1 MKRRRRANKEEGGT
15 TKRVFAGLLTA
26 ALLLGLLIV
35 GASAAETKYEPLTLV
50 NSFATVTIDKAR
62 VIERPEDKTFDIFYG
77 VPADA
82 EVMVTITGAQED
94 FDLYIGAGFDQGEV
108 MKDGSV
114 LGKGSAEC
122 VLNADNVLQR
132 VYLDGENGNTL
143 EEDNSWVG
151 NSEYIRQNGTYS
163 FSLAAAEYV
172 GSYMSLLCD
181 RAGWSGPS
189 STRRTLRMS
198 PLSQRPDDEEHWIG
212 LIVEKAVGAA
222 SSIAPGTGAFTD
234 VAEDSYCYDEVQWA
248 VKKGITAGKT
258 ATTFAPG
265 ETCTKG
271 QILTFLW
278 RANGQ
283 PEPSAAN
290 PFTDVTESNY
300 YDKAALWAA
309 EQGLV
314 SGSVF
319 GASAPCT
326 RAMTVTYLWTLAGK
340 PAPEKDAAFTDVA
353 PGAAYAKAVAWAVE
367 KGITSGKTADT
378 FAPDAACT
386 RGQIATF
393 LYRAMQ

>member
-1 MKRRRRANKEEGGT
+1 M
-15 TKRVFAGLLTA
+15 TA
-26 ALLLGLLIV
+26 ALLLGLLSV

-77 VPADA
+77 VPADT
-82 EVMVTITGAQED
+82 EVMVTITGAQEG
-94 FDLYIGAGFDQGEV
+94 FDLYIGAGFTQGEV
-108 MKDGSV
+108 LKDGSV

-132 VYLDGENGNTL
+132 VYLDDENSSVQ
-143 EEDNSWVG
+143 EQDDSWEG

-172 GSYMSLLCD
+172 GSHISLLCD
-181 RAGWSGPS
+181 RAGWPGHSGAQK
-189 STRRTLRMS
+189 TLMMN
-198 PLSQRPDDEEHWIG
+198 PFSQRPDDEEYWIG
-212 LIVEKAVGAA
+212 LIVEKAVGTA
-222 SSIAPGTGAFTD
+222 SSIASSTGAFAD
-234 VAEDSYCYDEVQWA
+234 VAADSYCYDEVQWA
-248 VKKGITAGKT
+248 VKQGITAGKT

-278 RANGQ
+278 RANGH

-290 PFTDVTESNY
+290 PFTDVTQSNY
-300 YDKAALWAA
+300 YYKAALWAA

-319 GASAPCT
+319 GASAPGT
-326 RAMTVTYLWTLAGK
+326 RAMTMTYLWTLAGK
-340 PAPEKDAAFTDVA
+340 PSPEKDATFTDVA
-353 PGAAYAKAVAWAVE
+353 NDVAYAKAVAWAVE
-367 KGITSGKTADT
+367 KGVTSGKTANT

-386 RGQIATF
+386 RGQIAMF
-393 LYRAMQ
+393 LYRAMH